1 MKNKMHANTCTYP
14 VLLERNSNYNSYI
27 YPEWGRGWTN
37 LTSFLEYYS
46 QMYIAPELGKIQ

>member
-1 MKNKMHANTCTYP
+1 MHANTCTYP